1 LHGQTTRPGIYRCLT
16 CHKRIA
22 GMLDILFQD
31 LNARRRPAKPLIWL
45 GMGAYKGPRH
55 GLLGWRPGLF
65 KDQRA
70 AQIGDILT
78 VIITIADEA
87 TMDNKTSR
95 TRDSAEDPDLTILLG
110 YEATLDRVPPQT
122 NTPTNL
128 ANLGRKSSSTGT
140 SSIARKW

>member
-1 LHGQTTRPGIYRCLT
+1 
-16 CHKRIA
+16 
-22 GMLDILFQD
+22 
-31 LNARRRPAKPLIWL
+31 
-45 GMGAYKGPRH
+45 
-55 GLLGWRPGLF
+55 
-65 KDQRA
+65 
-70 AQIGDILT
+70 
-78 VIITIADEA
+78 
-87 TMDNKTSR
+87 MDNETSR